1 MTLQLVSHPP
11 VSMLFFFDFLI
22 FRPGSEILYPAY
34 GGLMQLV
41 RLKLLIYMR
50 HVKHPISISFGSF
63 WCYKLPL
70 QSNAQKFGMEYY
82 YLLSTTQVQGQLHIW
97 HSLTMFR
104 LVRAAQPGHCTLP
117 ARVSAHSLS
126 NILFP
131 YPSEAS
137 GVTSCPCSHALLS
150 LDTVLFLRASARA
163 LRNFHHWF
171 YSTIFIFKTNR
182 IRSS

>member
-1 MTLQLVSHPP
+1 
-11 VSMLFFFDFLI
+11 MLFFFDFLI

-82 YLLSTTQVQGQLHIW
+82 YLLSTTQVQGQLHI
-97 HSLTMFR
+97 
-104 LVRAAQPGHCTLP
+104 
-117 ARVSAHSLS
+117 
-126 NILFP
+126 
-131 YPSEAS
+131 
-137 GVTSCPCSHALLS
+137 
-150 LDTVLFLRASARA
+150 
-163 LRNFHHWF
+163 
-171 YSTIFIFKTNR
+171 
-182 IRSS
+182 